1 MADCCCWCFAVC
13 LSVVLDTM
21 HLQFMQQQQQQRRSQ
36 VIIIPCPERALL
48 TPSPCWPNFASFGR
62 RRPQTRFNSEEQ
74 QQQQRALVHVL
85 CQFILTATSHCTF
98 LLCTLLWL
106 LGSALGHGE
115 DLHIYTCINLYT
127 TDGFKQHQQQR
138 VGSGAAS
145 SCKVR
150 SEMEE
155 MKRQQKNTAAQQ
167 RIWKHCP
174 LPACLLTRLYS
185 RKEFT
190 AVAGPPR

>member
-1 MADCCCWCFAVC
+1 MADCFAVC

-21 HLQFMQQQQQQRRSQ
+21 HLQFMQQEQQRRSQ

-62 RRPQTRFNSEEQ
+62 RPLTRFTSEE

-106 LGSALGHGE
+106 LGSELGHGE

-127 TDGFKQHQQQR
+127 TDGFKQHQQQQEQQQR

-145 SCKVR
+145 SCK
-150 SEMEE
+150 E
-155 MKRQQKNTAAQQ
+155 K
-167 RIWKHCP
+167 
-174 LPACLLTRLYS
+174 
-185 RKEFT
+185 
-190 AVAGPPR
+190 